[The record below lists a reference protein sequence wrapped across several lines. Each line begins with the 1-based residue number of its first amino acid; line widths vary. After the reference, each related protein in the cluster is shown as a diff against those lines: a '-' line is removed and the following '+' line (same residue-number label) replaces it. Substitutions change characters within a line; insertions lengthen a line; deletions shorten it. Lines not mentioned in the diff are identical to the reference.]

1 MSANVAAS
9 VMSRSA
15 GYGPAGHHPHPAVPP
30 RATATACLHRMVDQV
45 GLDARVHPQTD
56 WAGTFSFSPYALAV
70 REVDHH
76 GLLGLIAVAV
86 FLLPLSR

>member
-1 MSANVAAS
+1 
-9 VMSRSA
+9 
-15 GYGPAGHHPHPAVPP
+15 
-30 RATATACLHRMVDQV
+30 MVDQV